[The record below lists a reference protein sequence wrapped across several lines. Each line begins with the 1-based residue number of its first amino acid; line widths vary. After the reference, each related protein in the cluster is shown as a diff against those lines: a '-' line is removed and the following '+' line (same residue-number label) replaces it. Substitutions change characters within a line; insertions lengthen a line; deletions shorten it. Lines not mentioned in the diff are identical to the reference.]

1 MRSLRPG
8 VLYHDGIITVISCDF
23 IIDHRGNVTMS
34 TMETLD
40 IKVDSALPVDR
51 LIIGCS
57 SLAGLHTSV
66 GEHDV
71 QAAIQEAVTLGCREF
86 DTAPHYGLGLSEE
99 RVGRALKLISCPQGY
114 KPVVW
119 TKVGRV
125 IYSSREEV
133 PEEKRADIEEANCA
147 GSPTCIFPT
156 TDPNRV
162 PVFDYTSAGVA
173 LSLAGS
179 RARLDCEL
187 AGIRLHDCE
196 TPERIA
202 PALAPGGALD
212 ELAKMKIRG
221 EVPSISLGMNDPS
234 AVLKLLR
241 EWPPSAAAGES
252 KGSPIDNVMLAGRWN
267 LLDQNGIDV
276 LIECQRQGI
285 EVHNAGIFASGLL
298 ANFSTPDDG
307 GATSQLTE
315 TVQYRPATPSELA
328 KAAAWKELAFE
339 YGVSLA
345 TVALGFAC
353 LPKCVSRVAVGV
365 KNAEEVNQAVAA
377 ALALPLP
384 PAIWTEATKRGLLP
398 RGLCEGT

>member
-1 MRSLRPG
+1 M
-8 VLYHDGIITVISCDF
+8 
-23 IIDHRGNVTMS
+23 
-34 TMETLD
+34 METLD
-40 IKVDSALPVDR
+40 FNFDAALPVDS

-57 SLAGLHTSV
+57 SLAGIHTSV
-66 GEHDV
+66 EELDV

-99 RVGRALKLISCPQGY
+99 RVGRALKRVSYPEGY

-162 PVFDYTSAGVA
+162 PVFDYTAVGVA
-173 LSLAGS
+173 ISLAGS
-179 RARLDCEL
+179 RTRLDCEL

-196 TPERIA
+196 TAERMA

-212 ELAKMKIRG
+212 ELANMKSRG
-221 EVPSISLGMNDPS
+221 EVPSISLGMNDSS
-234 AVLKLLR
+234 AALTLLR
-241 EWPPSAAAGES
+241 EWPRSVAAADERRR
-252 KGSPIDNVMLAGRWN
+252 SPLDNVMLAGRWN
-267 LLDQNGIDV
+267 LLNQNGIDV

-298 ANFSTPDDG
+298 ANFATPGDE
-307 GATSQLTE
+307 GASQLTA
-315 TVQYRPATPSELA
+315 TVQYRPATASELA

-339 YGVSLA
+339 NGVSLA
-345 TVALGFAC
+345 TLALGFAC
-353 LPKCVSRVAVGV
+353 LPRCVSRVAVGV
-365 KNAEEVNQAVAA
+365 KNAEEVKQAVTA

-384 PAIWTEATKRGLLP
+384 PAIWTEATRRGLLP
-398 RGLCEGT
+398 RDLFS